1 MHSRLQYF
9 LQKHNYGIRSF
20 TLWNPDYPKIP
31 LQFLIALDD
40 QKVGIL
46 LPGVCLTN
54 IWLSIL
60 LLQCESCTL
69 NHPMHNLK
77 TTRSMKR
84 ETQQL
89 SLFSFWFYE
98 SKFSPNT
105 KLIFTF
111 VSHKTHLHAKMTHPF
126 KMKICLILHQAM
138 ELISYSCHYTLDIC
152 PLKCPLDT

>member
-1 MHSRLQYF
+1 MHSRMQYF
-9 LQKHNYGIRSF
+9 LQKHNCGIRSF

-31 LQFLIALDD
+31 LQFLIAVDD

-69 NHPMHNLK
+69 NHPMHNVK

-89 SLFSFWFYE
+89 SLFSFLILWIQIF
-98 SKFSPNT
+98 T
-105 KLIFTF
+105 QHQLIFTF

-138 ELISYSCHYTLDIC
+138 EFTSYSCHYTLDIC
-152 PLKCPLDT
+152 PLKCLLHT